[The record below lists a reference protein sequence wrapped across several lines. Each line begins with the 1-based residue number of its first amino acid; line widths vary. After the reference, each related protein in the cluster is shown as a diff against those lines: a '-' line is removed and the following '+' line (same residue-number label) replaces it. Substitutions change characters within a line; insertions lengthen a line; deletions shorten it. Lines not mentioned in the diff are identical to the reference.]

1 MNATV
6 LDTVTPAVH
15 KLKISL
21 GDGGFELYFGQT
33 DEREK
38 AMWLHY
44 GTTKMKASPF
54 FALSDKQADVAVGK
68 VRQAIRERRNIVK
81 RLQQIGGTFITEI
94 MKRTEDG
101 KTPEGKD
108 QRSYSDKYLEMRLDP
123 SKRPKSMPQSGKRTG
138 NPVRNS
144 FTSDMLRSI
153 NKRDI

>member
-1 MNATV
+1 
-6 LDTVTPAVH
+6 
-15 KLKISL
+15 
-21 GDGGFELYFGQT
+21 
-33 DEREK
+33 
-38 AMWLHY
+38 
-44 GTTKMKASPF
+44 
-54 FALSDKQADVAVGK
+54 
-68 VRQAIRERRNIVK
+68 
-81 RLQQIGGTFITEI
+81 

-153 NKRDI
+153 NKRNI